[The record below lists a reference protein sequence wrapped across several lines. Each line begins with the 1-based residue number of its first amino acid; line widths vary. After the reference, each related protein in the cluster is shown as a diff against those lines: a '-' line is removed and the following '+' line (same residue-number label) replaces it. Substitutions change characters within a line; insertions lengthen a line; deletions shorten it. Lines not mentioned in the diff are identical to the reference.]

1 MSALTIYSDKDASQ
15 HQWDS
20 TDAAEIA
27 QQLNAKGVRFER
39 WAADR
44 DLGHDPAPEAVIE
57 AYQHAIDKLVAEKGY
72 QSWDVISLRADN
84 PQKDALRAKFLN
96 EHTHGEDEVRFFV
109 EGAGLFCLHIGD
121 EVYQV
126 LCEKNDLISVPAGT
140 PHWFDMGSEPN
151 FTAILFSITR
161 KAGWPSLLVTQLRMR
176 IHAWP
181 DLFSSPCGRVGVRA
195 PARTTR

>member
-1 MSALTIYSDKDASQ
+1 MSALTIYSDKDASK
-15 HQWDS
+15 HQWHS
-20 TDAAEIA
+20 TNAAEIA

-44 DLGHDPAPEAVIE
+44 DLGRDPAPETVIN
-57 AYQHAIDKLVAEKGY
+57 AKLVTEKGY

-84 PQKDALRAKFLN
+84 PQKEALRAKFLS

-151 FTAILFSITR
+151 FTAIRIFDNPE
-161 KAGWPSLLVTQLRMR
+161 GWIAQFTGDDIADGYPKL
-176 IHAWP
+176 A
-181 DLFSSPCGRVGVRA
+181 
-195 PARTTR
+195 

>member
-1 MSALTIYSDKDASQ
+1 MPRNKYPEQTVEKIL
-15 HQWDS
+15 
-20 TDAAEIA
+20 DAA
-27 QQLNAKGVRFER
+27 
-39 WAADR
+39 AA
-44 DLGHDPAPEAVIE
+44 LF
-57 AYQHAIDKLVAEKGY
+57 AEKGY

-84 PQKDALRAKFLN
+84 PQKEALRAKFLS

-151 FTAILFSITR
+151 FTAIRIFDNPE
-161 KAGWPSLLVTQLRMR
+161 GWIAQFTGSNISQGYPTLL
-176 IHAWP
+176 
-181 DLFSSPCGRVGVRA
+181 
-195 PARTTR
+195 

>member
-1 MSALTIYSDKDASQ
+1 M
-15 HQWDS
+15 
-20 TDAAEIA
+20 AE
-27 QQLNAKGVRFER
+27 N
-39 WAADR
+39 
-44 DLGHDPAPEAVIE
+44 
-57 AYQHAIDKLVAEKGY
+57 GY

-84 PQKDALRAKFLN
+84 PQKDALREKFLN

-151 FTAILFSITR
+151 FTAIRIFDNPEGWVAKFTGSEIA
-161 KAGWPSLLVTQLRMR
+161 AGFPRL
-176 IHAWP
+176 A
-181 DLFSSPCGRVGVRA
+181 
-195 PARTTR
+195 